1 MDVKDILAPS
11 RLNGLTLTELS
22 ATVSL
27 STISDVVDLAS
38 VHSDEHVLRLKSH
51 RNLYEP
57 KLW

>member
-11 RLNGLTLTELS
+11 RLNGLTLTEPS

-27 STISDVVDLAS
+27 STISNVVDLAS
-38 VHSDEHVLRLKSH
+38 VYSDDHVLRPTC
-51 RNLYEP
+51 NLYEP

>member
-11 RLNGLTLTELS
+11 RLNGLTLTALS

-27 STISDVVDLAS
+27 STISDVVELAS

-51 RNLYEP
+51 LQP
-57 KLW
+57 L

>member
-27 STISDVVDLAS
+27 STISDVVELAS
-38 VHSDEHVLRLKSH
+38 VHSDEHVLRPTC
-51 RNLYEP
+51 NLYEP